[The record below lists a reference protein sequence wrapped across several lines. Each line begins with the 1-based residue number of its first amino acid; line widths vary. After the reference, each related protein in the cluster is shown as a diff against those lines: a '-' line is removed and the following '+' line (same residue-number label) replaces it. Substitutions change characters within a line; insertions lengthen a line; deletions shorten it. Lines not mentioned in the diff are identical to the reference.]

1 MKYILILL
9 SIFSLFYF
17 KETNADITITF
28 SQNYDQDISDEN
40 GVFSLK
46 SKYKD
51 SNDLFNNNDIEEKT
65 VFDMDIFTRQGKTYP
80 LKCRL
85 FKGEEKTIIS
95 LCNFKRILES
105 SDSVMFEKKINL
117 KYNEHNIILEFKISS
132 GSLNKVSYKVP
143 FLYSADQKFDI
154 QENQKSINLEFKYE
168 SYNEEPL
175 AIQNSYNPAIA
186 PLKNCQKSGKILK
199 CDVLIEDINKIS
211 TEKSQFY
218 LRYYHDVIGSKA
230 FEFAGKIY
238 IYYNNVNKEDIFL
251 KIEKPIY
258 NKLGDDSYITFPTNV
273 TKLPR
278 IKTRHF
284 STIISNEES
293 SCFLIKH
300 NELTP
305 LYFLCSV
312 RIGATFT
319 ITNYGGFRQNNI
331 HYKYNF
337 ILEPGSMDA
346 TITNNNERSDT
357 VESLYPET
365 LDFSKVDSIKVFLY
379 FGNPKEVKNIRFNEA
394 GSDLQ
399 CEDKSELKIC
409 QVPKSHFNGAKTG
422 YYFVHHKSESNGYM
436 AHYEAFGVNYVL
448 QNKGKMVSSSIFVL
462 GLLSLIL
469 F

>member
-1 MKYILILL
+1 MR
-9 SIFSLFYF
+9 
-17 KETNADITITF
+17 
-28 SQNYDQDISDEN
+28 SD
-40 GVFSLK
+40 
-46 SKYKD
+46 YKD
-51 SNDLFNNNDIEEKT
+51 SNDLFNSNDIEEKT
-65 VFDMDIFTRQGKTYP
+65 VFDMDISTNQGKTYA

-95 LCNFKRILES
+95 LCNFKRALES
-105 SDSVMFEKKINL
+105 SDSVAVIQNTINF
-117 KYNEHNIILEFKISS
+117 KYNEHNIKLEFKLNS
-132 GSLNKVSYKVP
+132 GFLNKVSYKVP
-143 FLYSADQKFDI
+143 FLYSAEQNFEI
-154 QENQKSINLEFKYE
+154 QESQKSINLEFKYE
-168 SYNEEPL
+168 SYNDELL
-175 AIQNSYNPAIA
+175 AIQNWRIPGIA

-199 CDVLIEDINKIS
+199 CEVLIEDINKIS
-211 TEKSQFY
+211 IKQNTFY
-218 LRYYHDVIGSKA
+218 LRYYHDVIGSKS
-230 FEFAGKIY
+230 FKFAGQIY
-238 IYYNNVNKEDIFL
+238 INYNNVNEEDIYL

-258 NKLGDDSYITFPTNV
+258 NKLDKYSYITFPTNV

-278 IKTRHF
+278 IKTLRF
-284 STIISNEES
+284 STMISNKDS

-312 RIGATFT
+312 RIETTFT

-337 ILEPGSMDA
+337 ILEPGNMDA

-357 VESLYPET
+357 VVALNPET
-365 LDFSKVDSIKVFLY
+365 LDFSKVDSVKVFLY
-379 FGNPKEVKNIRFNEA
+379 FGNPDRVKNIRFNEA
-394 GSDLQ
+394 GNDLE
-399 CEDKSELKIC
+399 CEDKSEMKIC

-422 YYFVHHKSESNGYM
+422 YYFVRHKSETNGYM